1 MPSHRYISSIL
12 LVACIALVHDVSV
25 ERPRGVT
32 AYTQSYYYGI
42 ISSVLYF
49 SVATLLLVSSL
60 GSVVFHAYPPSFST
74 LTGPQRTLM
83 LQTTSFSF
91 YLALGAGVF
100 SEIEGWGFSDGVYWA
115 DYTLLTIGL
124 GTDFPLTTVLARL
137 LLIPYAAF
145 GITLVGLVV
154 SSVRG
159 LVLERAKAKVA
170 RRHLGKERERWR
182 KNIEERSRLAA
193 NKRSL
198 TQDSASPSLKQSRID
213 SRLRKRKEE
222 KLMRMPRK
230 LSKYAGVPLKHE
242 DQQGAWHRA
251 EFELM
256 RFIEE
261 SSEKTQRYSALLVSF
276 FVILVVWTGG
286 SLMFWSC
293 ERVRISPP
301 IGNCL

>member
-1 MPSHRYISSIL
+1 
-12 LVACIALVHDVSV
+12 
-25 ERPRGVT
+25 
-32 AYTQSYYYGI
+32 
-42 ISSVLYF
+42 
-49 SVATLLLVSSL
+49 
-60 GSVVFHAYPPSFST
+60 
-74 LTGPQRTLM
+74 M

-100 SEIEGWGFSDGVYWA
+100 SEIEGWGFADGVYWA

-124 GTDFPLTTVLARL
+124 GTDFPLTTVLGRL

-182 KNIEERSRLAA
+182 KNIEERGRLAA
-193 NKRSL
+193 NRRSA
-198 TQDSASPSLKQSRID
+198 TRDSGNPSVNESRMD
-213 SRLRKRKEE
+213 NRLRKRNEE
-222 KLMRMPRK
+222 RLMRMPRK
-230 LSKYAGVPLKHE
+230 LSKYAGVPLKQE

-261 SSEKTQRYSALLVSF
+261 NSKKTERYSALLVSF
-276 FVILVVWTGG
+276 FVILVVWIGG
-286 SLMFWSC
+286 SLVFWTC
-293 ERVRISPP
+293 EHVRIYSLSTMSVNSPNLILRNP
-301 IGNCL
+301 RAGHTLTPFTSHTRPF